1 MCHVA
6 ASAAAPSS
14 SQAACRASSHS
25 AVVCG
30 KDAVDLTQPE
40 SSTLPGLPTPDVR
53 MRCLQIKYM
62 ADPAMHSMPAVTLS
76 PDKKWFIGT
85 SLDNQILTYSTKD
98 KFRQNRKKTFKGHTV
113 AGYACRSACSPE
125 TINTVRIL
133 RCSCGVVGV

>member
-1 MCHVA
+1 
-6 ASAAAPSS
+6 
-14 SQAACRASSHS
+14 
-25 AVVCG
+25 
-30 KDAVDLTQPE
+30 
-40 SSTLPGLPTPDVR
+40 

-113 AGYACRSACSPE
+113 AGYACRLVCS
-125 TINTVRIL
+125 L
-133 RCSCGVVGV
+133 KQH

>member
-1 MCHVA
+1 MA
-6 ASAAAPSS
+6 QRS
-14 SQAACRASSHS
+14 R
-25 AVVCG
+25 
-30 KDAVDLTQPE
+30 KDGVDPAQPE
-40 SSTLPGLPTPDVR
+40 SLTLLGLPPPEVR

-113 AGYACRSACSPE
+113 AGYACRSACSIEQTSTPC
-125 TINTVRIL
+125 IL
-133 RCSCGVVGV
+133 